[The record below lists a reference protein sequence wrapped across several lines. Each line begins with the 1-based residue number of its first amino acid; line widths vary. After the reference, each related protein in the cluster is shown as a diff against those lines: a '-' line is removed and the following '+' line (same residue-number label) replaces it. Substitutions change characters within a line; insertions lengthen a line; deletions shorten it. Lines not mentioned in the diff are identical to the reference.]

1 MAYTEDKLGDDKKAA
16 KAKETELANRRARF
30 KWCAEKLEKE
40 RKVQMEDRQFL
51 RGRTEDQWPA
61 AAIDRASKHGIPI
74 HTLNRLPQFLRQV
87 SNSMRQNRVAAKVS
101 PVDDAGDIKVAEV
114 IQGGLRHIEYMSKA
128 DVVYVT
134 AGFDAAA
141 SGEGFWIIEPQR
153 CDPRSFDQ
161 EIRLVRVRNPFTIYL
176 DPNAQEPDGSDAEF
190 GFKITTMSLD
200 DFNNDFPNAKIPS
213 EGDWAEFSQKYAGW
227 YTSSGDTKT
236 VMIAEYYYKELTDDT
251 LYLLKDGSLKLLS
264 ELKGAQPAED
274 QIVDQRETQI
284 SVVKWCKMTATEEL
298 SSTVLPGSGKWIP
311 IVRVVGEE
319 LDVNG
324 EVTRSGVI
332 RHAKDAQRELNYM
345 RSKRTKAIG
354 LAPTAPYIMA
364 EGQQEG
370 HEGAFETANLTD
382 PPYLLYKPTTV
393 DGHLA
398 PPPRRETAEPPVQA
412 LTIACQDAADDMKAT
427 TGVYDAQQGA
437 KSNETSGRAIN
448 ARVVQG
454 ETSNFHI
461 VDNLAL
467 SIGHSCRI
475 ILDWFPDVYDT
486 VRTMRIIGEDDTHSV
501 VTTIGKS
508 VPGSV
513 RAGMNIH
520 GQDQQSG
527 GTMAAVKQIFLG
539 KKKPGKPVYDL
550 SVGTYDVICSAGPS
564 FASKRQQA
572 SEQLTQLAQAWP
584 ALLQFAPD
592 LVAKSID
599 VPYAQEIAER
609 AKKTLP
615 PELQDQPDG
624 EEPLP
629 PAVQQ
634 KMAQMQQELQQHDM
648 ALNDAMKQMDEMKQ
662 AAAAKAQDLASRER
676 INDADNVVKI
686 YIAELNAKNTQMIA
700 ELNANHEAAMQ
711 TMQAEFTNIH
721 SALESLRAPEPAPQ
735 EQVPA

>member
-1 MAYTEDKLGDDKKAA
+1 VAYTEDTAADDKKAA
-16 KAKETELANRRARF
+16 RASESELASRRSRF
-30 KWCAEKLEKE
+30 KWCAEKIKKDRDIQL
-40 RKVQMEDRQFL
+40 EDRQFL

-61 AAIDRASKHGIPI
+61 AAIARANQLGLPI

-87 SNSMRQNRVAAKVS
+87 SNGMRQNRVAAKVS

-114 IQGGLRHIEYMSKA
+114 MQGAMRHIEYMSKA
-128 DVVYVT
+128 DVVYVS

-141 SGEGFWIIEPQR
+141 SGEGFWIVEPQR

-161 EIRLVRVRNPFTIYL
+161 EIRLCRVRNPFTIYL

-190 GFKITTMSLD
+190 GFKITTMSLE
-200 DFNNDFPNAKIPS
+200 DFQRDFPKASVPS
-213 EGDWAEFSQKYAGW
+213 DAEWTDYTQKYAGW
-227 YTSSGDTKT
+227 YSSSGDQKN
-236 VMIAEYYYKELTDDT
+236 VMIAEYYYKELTDDM
-251 LYLLKDGSLKLLS
+251 LYELKDGSLKLLS
-264 ELKGAQPAED
+264 ELDGVAPDKKFV
-274 QIVDQRETQI
+274 VDERETQI

-370 HEGAFETANLTD
+370 HEEGFQNANITD
-382 PPYLLYKPTTV
+382 PPFLLYKPI
-393 DGHLA
+393 DLNGNLA
-398 PPPRRETAEPPVQA
+398 PPPRRETTEPPVQA

-437 KSNETSGRAIN
+437 QSNETSGRAIN

-475 ILDWFPDVYDT
+475 ILDWFPDVYDR

-501 VTTIGKS
+501 VTTIGKT
-508 VPGSV
+508 VPQEA

-520 GQDQQSG
+520 GQEQQSS
-527 GTMAAVKQIFLG
+527 TLDAFKKIFAG
-539 KKKPGKPVYDL
+539 SKKPSKPVYDI

-572 SEQLTQLAQAWP
+572 SEQLTNLAQVWP

-615 PELQDQPDG
+615 PGLQDQPEG
-624 EEPLP
+624 APEIP
-629 PAVQQ
+629 PEVQQ
-634 KMAQMQQELQQHDM
+634 QLAQMQQQTEALTQ
-648 ALNDAMKQMDEMKQ
+648 ALNEASQQIETKAHDA
-662 AAAAKAQDLASRER
+662 ASKER
-676 INDADNVVKI
+676 MNTENNEVKK
-686 YIAELNAKNTQMIA
+686 YIAELNATNTAAIA
-700 ELNANHEAAMQ
+700 D
-711 TMQAEFTNIH
+711 MQAH
-721 SALESLRAPEPAPQ
+721 SDAAFAVLQTELQKLSAQFAPTPEAPQ
-735 EQVPA
+735 GEQPPA